1 MKATGSEALIQ
12 LVCYEVRSLYINQTN
27 EVGNDKV
34 GGTINDILYLKS
46 YGFGQVIFVVWI
58 KFFSLEKHFSS
69 VIVMWL

>member
-1 MKATGSEALIQ
+1 MR
-12 LVCYEVRSLYINQTN
+12 LVI
-27 EVGNDKV
+27 DKV

>member
-1 MKATGSEALIQ
+1 MKSGVYILTRQ
-12 LVCYEVRSLYINQTN
+12 MRLVI
-27 EVGNDKV
+27 DKV

>member
-1 MKATGSEALIQ
+1 MKSGVYILTRQ
-12 LVCYEVRSLYINQTN
+12 MRLVI
-27 EVGNDKV
+27 DKV

-58 KFFSLEKHFSS
+58 KFFSFEKHFSS

>member
-1 MKATGSEALIQ
+1 MKSGVYILTRQ
-12 LVCYEVRSLYINQTN
+12 MRLVI
-27 EVGNDKV
+27 DKV
-34 GGTINDILYLKS
+34 GETINDILYLKS